1 MENHLVYRTL
11 VDYYRGEDE
20 DWFNELGFHT
30 KPMKAYFYTVAI
42 LHDIVL
48 CLGSQQHI
56 LNTTSSGQRAAS
68 RTAMY
73 LRRFDRQTRVMRDT
87 VVQDAIVTFGR
98 ENIRRALAEEEDTP
112 IELMHMNAEDILSIT
127 IALCG
132 LFL

>member
-30 KPMKAYFYTVAI
+30 NPMKAYLYTVAI
-42 LHDIVL
+42 LHDTVL
-48 CLGSQQHI
+48 LLGTQQH
-56 LNTTSSGQRAAS
+56 LLRNGKGAAS

-73 LRRFDRQTRVMRDT
+73 LRRFDRQTRMIRDT
-87 VVQDAIVTFGR
+87 VVQDAINFFGR
-98 ENIRRALAEEEDTP
+98 ETIRRAIAEEEDTP
-112 IELMHMNAEDILSIT
+112 IELMHMDAEDIENIT
-127 IALCG
+127 NSLRG

>member
-20 DWFNELGFHT
+20 DWFNELGFHIN
-30 KPMKAYFYTVAI
+30 PMKAYLYTVAI
-42 LHDIVL
+42 LHDTVL
-48 CLGSQQHI
+48 LLGTQQHI
-56 LNTTSSGQRAAS
+56 LRGGERASS

-73 LRRFDRQTRVMRDT
+73 LRRFERQTRIVRDT
-87 VVQDAIVTFGR
+87 VIQDAILTFGR
-98 ENIRRALAEEEDTP
+98 ENIRRALDEEEDTP

-127 IALCG
+127 IALRG

>member
-20 DWFNELGFHT
+20 DWFHELGFHT
-30 KPMKAYFYTVAI
+30 NPMKAYFYTVAI
-42 LHDIVL
+42 LHDTVL
-48 CLGSQQHI
+48 SLGSQQHI
-56 LNTTSSGQRAAS
+56 LNSSGQRAAS

-112 IELMHMNAEDILSIT
+112 IELMHMNAEDIASIT
-127 IALCG
+127 NALRG